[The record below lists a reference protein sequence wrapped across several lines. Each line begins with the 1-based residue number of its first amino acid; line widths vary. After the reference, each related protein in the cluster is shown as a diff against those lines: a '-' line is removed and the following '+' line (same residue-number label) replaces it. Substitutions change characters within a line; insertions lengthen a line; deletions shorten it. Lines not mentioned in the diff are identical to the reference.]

1 MLQGMLRQTD
11 DGVEAGALYA
21 EDAFLDH
28 RAVTVQCTVV
38 VDSVRQMLRLLL
50 ACALAVVSD
59 AVYAKAAVN
68 VAVNTLAII
77 ADFACVVF
85 VCCHCR

>member
-1 MLQGMLRQTD
+1 
-11 DGVEAGALYA
+11 
-21 EDAFLDH
+21 
-28 RAVTVQCTVV
+28 
-38 VDSVRQMLRLLL
+38 MLRLLL